1 MESSLTA
8 SPIMSVKA
16 SPQGPPSAKMLPP
29 LLNTDKYSV
38 IVTRFAPNPDFVLHL
53 GSIRAV
59 VLSHDYARMYNGRF
73 LLRFD
78 DTDPRLKKSALE
90 YYDLIREDMRWL
102 ECQWDEEYI
111 ASDRIPIYYEYS
123 EKVLSTGLAYVCTCT
138 SEDFRRNVESGRP
151 CPDRSKTSQQNLAD
165 WKKMLDGGF
174 GEGQAVVRVKTDLG
188 HSNPAIRDWPALRII
203 DPEKYP
209 HPRVGSKYRVWPLY
223 NFADVIDDHLFGVSH
238 IIRGKEHLTNA
249 ERQAYLFKHLGWS
262 FPESVHYGRLKTTD
276 IKLSKSLMVKE
287 IEEGLVDG
295 YSDPRLPTLAALR
308 RRGYVP
314 STLRKIVY
322 EMGPRPVDATLS
334 WDNVNATNRK
344 EIDKIAHR
352 YSFIANPITITVS
365 SVDQTF
371 EARLPLHPEKK
382 DLPDRILKVV
392 PKNGSASL
400 LISSSDIDLLKKS
413 NVVRL
418 MELFNVEIKSIE
430 NNSIT
435 AAFHSQDYMK
445 AREVKAP
452 LINWLPSEP
461 SMLGE
466 VRMPDASIT
475 KGPVETNIRQEKV
488 GSIIQ
493 MVRFG
498 FGRIDSMD
506 EKKVTVYYAHR

>member
-1 MESSLTA
+1 M
-8 SPIMSVKA
+8 
-16 SPQGPPSAKMLPP
+16 SAKAVSLPSQPVSKALPP
-29 LLNTDKYSV
+29 LPNTDKYAM

-53 GSIRAV
+53 GSIRAII
-59 VLSHDYARMYNGRF
+59 LSHDYARMYKGRF

-90 YYDLIREDMRWL
+90 YYDLIREDVRWL
-102 ECQWDEEYI
+102 ECQWDAECI
-111 ASDRIPIYYEYS
+111 ASDRIPVYYEHA
-123 EKVLSTGLAYVCTCT
+123 EKVLKSGDAYICTCT
-138 SEDFRRNVESGRP
+138 PENFRFNINAGKA
-151 CPDRSKTSQQNLAD
+151 CPDRSKSEEQNLAD
-165 WKKMLDGGF
+165 WAKMLNGGF
-174 GEGQAVVRVKTDLG
+174 SEGDAVVRIKTDLS
-188 HSNPAIRDWPALRII
+188 HPNPAVRDWPALRII
-203 DPEKYP
+203 DPVKYP
-209 HPRVGSKYRVWPLY
+209 HPRVGSKYRVWPLF
-223 NFADVIDDHLFGVSH
+223 NFGSAVDDHLLGVSH

-249 ERQAYLFKHLGWS
+249 LRTEFLYRALGWNIQ
-262 FPESVHYGRLKTTD
+262 EYVHYGRLKTTD

-314 STLRKIVY
+314 SALRKIVY

-344 EIDKIAHR
+344 KIDKIAHR

-365 SVDQTF
+365 GVEQTYD
-371 EARLPLHPEKK
+371 AHLALHPERK
-382 DLPDRILKVV
+382 DLPDRIFKVV
-392 PKNGSASL
+392 PKNGTANL
-400 LISSSDIDLLKKS
+400 LISSSDIDLLRKS
-413 NVVRL
+413 KVVRL
-418 MELFNVEIKSIE
+418 MELFNVEIKSVE

-435 AAFHSQDYMK
+435 AAFHSQDYMR

-452 LINWLPSEP
+452 LVNWLPSENN
-461 SMLGE
+461 MVGE
-466 VRMPDASIT
+466 VVMPDASRT

-498 FGRIDSMD
+498 FGRIDSINP
-506 EKKVTVYYAHR
+506 EQVTVYYAHR